1 MRQILMISAM
11 ALLCAGC
18 MSPQERYAAIAAGDN
33 SACQSYGAAPG
44 SQEYFQCRMAKDQQ
58 RQSTNL
64 AVAQMW
70 INRPQPAP
78 YVLPMP
84 QRY

>member
-1 MRQILMISAM
+1 MRRILLVS
-11 ALLCAGC
+11 
-18 MSPQERYAAIAAGDN
+18 AIAMLLSGCVTAEERNAQIAASDDGQ
-33 SACQSYGAAPG
+33 CQSYGAAPG
-44 SQEYFQCRMAKDQQ
+44 SQEYYQCRMTLNQQ
-58 RQSTNL
+58 RQANNL